1 MNTTDGGLPRQ
12 PPLSLKQAPTCFT
25 LFQNREN
32 KRIPENSGVF
42 YIFFEKAAIYDRKI
56 TANYSI

>member
-1 MNTTDGGLPRQ
+1 MNTTDGGCHGS
-12 PPLSLKQAPTCFT
+12 PLSLKQAPTCFN

-42 YIFFEKAAIYDRKI
+42 YIFF
-56 TANYSI
+56 

>member
-1 MNTTDGGLPRQ
+1 MNTADGGAATAA
-12 PPLSLKQAPTCFT
+12 PLSLKQAPTYFT

-42 YIFFEKAAIYDRKI
+42 YIFF
-56 TANYSI
+56 

>member
-25 LFQNREN
+25 LFQNKEN

-42 YIFFEKAAIYDRKI
+42 YIFF
-56 TANYSI
+56 